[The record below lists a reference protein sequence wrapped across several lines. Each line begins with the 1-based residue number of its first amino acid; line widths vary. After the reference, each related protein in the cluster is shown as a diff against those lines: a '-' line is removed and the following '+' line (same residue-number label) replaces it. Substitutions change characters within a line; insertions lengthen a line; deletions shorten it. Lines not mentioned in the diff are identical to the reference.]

1 MTKLGRNDPC
11 PCGSGKKYKQCC
23 LNAGANQAANDRS
36 RAVPRAIDWLMTKHG
51 KAAREALDE
60 GFFGSL
66 DDDEYDLLPEP
77 GEEAYEGIMI
87 NALEWLLADGVI
99 TIKGE
104 DHRVADLL
112 LGRVGPLFSVE
123 QRQWIELLTAMPLR
137 LYEVVE
143 VRPGESMT
151 LKDVLLPP
159 ESEPCLVQEKSVT
172 QQANRYDILAARL
185 LPVEDHFELSGA
197 VYSFPRAH
205 SQELLE
211 ELTDQLE
218 GVEPG
223 SPLAE
228 EITSVIIPHHW
239 LQLFV
244 SDFEIPEL
252 IDQVTGES
260 LLFVTDHYRVHDW
273 EALEKS
279 LGGEADLEGD
289 REEGWRRIFEGD
301 DGLMRSSLSIDPGKR
316 PDRIK
321 VSYCTEKYA
330 DDGRPWFEALA
341 GAAVTFVTREISD
354 PKGMLANIQSEGV
367 SDMPVPPA
375 LPPETLTELFEQRI
389 RQLYSNWADTP
400 VPLLAERTPRE
411 AIKSPEGLQQVK
423 FLLHTYEHSE
433 AEQAKAQQRAP
444 VSYDFLW
451 QQLGITP

>member
-23 LNAGANQAANDRS
+23 LNAEANQAANDRS
-36 RAVPRAIDWLMTKHG
+36 RAVPRAIEWLMTKHG

-66 DDDEYDLLPEP
+66 DDDEYDLMPEP

-112 LGRVGPLFSVE
+112 LGQGGPLFSVE

-151 LKDVLLPP
+151 LKDILLPP
-159 ESEPCLVQEKSVT
+159 ESEPCLVQEKSAT
-172 QQANRYDILAARL
+172 QQANRDDILAARL

-211 ELTDQLE
+211 ELTDELE

-223 SPLAE
+223 SPLAK

-260 LLFVTDHYRVHDW
+260 LLFVTDHYRVQDW

-279 LGGEADLEGD
+279 LAGEADLEGD
-289 REEGWRRIFEGD
+289 REEGWRRLFEGD

-330 DDGRPWFEALA
+330 DNGQPWFEALA

-367 SDMPVPPA
+367 SDMSVPPA
-375 LPPETLTELFEQRI
+375 LPPEMLTELFD
-389 RQLYSNWADTP
+389 LNPCS
-400 VPLLAERTPRE
+400 
-411 AIKSPEGLQQVK
+411 
-423 FLLHTYEHSE
+423 
-433 AEQAKAQQRAP
+433 
-444 VSYDFLW
+444 
-451 QQLGITP
+451 